1 MHAPTSAEVVSS
13 STSGP
18 VVDDHER
25 CRDLYKNVAQ
35 TDGDSGDS
43 ALVARC
49 PAVWDSI
56 HCWPPV
62 EAGKLLTLPCR
73 EVFGRLNYTQ
83 HDVRWGAEAHRECG
97 SNGTWLHGNWTNY
110 TECLGLLPQSG
121 PSSIPAIA
129 SYILLVFS
137 LLSLIALAVTMF
149 IFTYFKS
156 LQCSRLR
163 VHKNLVASLIIH
175 SILLAVISFPAV
187 LGPRWTTY
195 SHVDWLC
202 KSILSLKLYAAM
214 ASINWM
220 FVEGLLLHSRIAVSV
235 FQQDAPFKLY
245 YVVGWGLP
253 AACILAWS
261 LVMESRMKTH
271 CWRGYGNSSFV
282 WIISGPMMVAL
293 LINTVFLVN
302 IIRIL
307 LTKLQS
313 NTSIETMQLRKVSKA
328 TALLFPLLGITHLF
342 FCINPRDDAHFESA
356 YVICNA
362 LLQSSQGLS
371 VSILYCFVNSEVQT
385 AVRNAYMQA
394 LIRRNPNR
402 HSRGRGLSQ
411 SYSTYCE
418 GSSLATEPHPHHKV
432 APIRKAYVPI
442 RRYSEV
448 EVETLSSIGH
458 PQVTAVKW
466 DRNCYF

>member
-1 MHAPTSAEVVSS
+1 MAFKPEKKG
-13 STSGP
+13 SGSP
-18 VVDDHER
+18 RTARSLGEQSIA
-25 CRDLYKNVAQ
+25 RD
-35 TDGDSGDS
+35 
-43 ALVARC
+43 
-49 PAVWDSI
+49 
-56 HCWPPV
+56 
-62 EAGKLLTLPCR
+62 
-73 EVFGRLNYTQ
+73 
-83 HDVRWGAEAHRECG
+83 
-97 SNGTWLHGNWTNY
+97 
-110 TECLGLLPQSG
+110 
-121 PSSIPAIA
+121 
-129 SYILLVFS
+129 
-137 LLSLIALAVTMF
+137 
-149 IFTYFKS
+149 KS

-163 VHKNLVASLIIH
+163 VHKNLVASLIVH
-175 SILLAVISFPAV
+175 SVLLAVISFPAV

-202 KSILSLKLYAAM
+202 KSVLSLKLYAAM

-245 YVVGWGLP
+245 YLIGWGLP
-253 AACILAWS
+253 AVCVLAWS

-271 CWRGYGNSSFV
+271 CWRGYGHSPFV
-282 WIISGPMMVAL
+282 WIISGPMMMAL
-293 LINTVFLVN
+293 LINTVFLINIIRILLTKLQSNTSIETMQLRKVSKATALLFPLLGITHLFFCINPRDDAHFESAYVICNALLQSSQINTVFLIN

-385 AVRNAYMQA
+385 AVRNAYLQA

-402 HSRGRGLSQ
+402 YSRGRGLSQ

-418 GSSLATEPHPHHKV
+418 GSSLAPDLHPHAHHKV
-432 APIRKAYVPI
+432 APLRKAYPPI

-448 EVETLSSIGH
+448 EVEALSSIGPPRITH
-458 PQVTAVKW
+458 TPLPPPQASAVKW